1 MVMAIFSAAQTPSS
15 KTSMLLKVDH
25 ATVCSSELDPMRQ
38 AFASVGPV
46 TDYGGPH
53 ASVTHMALLGFEDGS
68 YLELIAP
75 QRPGVTAGSNW
86 AKFMAG
92 DAGACA
98 WAVGSQEISADV
110 ERLKKAGVGADG
122 PFAGSRKKP
131 DGTLIEWE
139 TAGVGTGTPGATLP
153 FMIQDKTPRNLRVQ
167 PSASVKGSGLTG
179 ISIVVLGVKDLDAAV
194 ALFRKAYGWPA
205 PSIEEHNEF
214 GAKMAY
220 FSGTPVVLATP
231 FNKDSWLTRRLQD
244 FGESPVAYLLGT
256 TDLGAATKRYS
267 LIAQTQW
274 FGKKLA
280 WFDARKLK
288 GVRLAVIAP

>member
-1 MVMAIFSAAQTPSS
+1 MQ
-15 KTSMLLKVDH
+15 LKVDH
-25 ATVCSSELDPMRQ
+25 ASVCGSDLETMRQ
-38 AFASVGPV
+38 AFASVGLV

-75 QRPGVTAGSNW
+75 QKPGATEGSNW

-110 ERLKKAGVGADG
+110 ERLRKAGVGAEG

-139 TAGVGTGTPGATLP
+139 TAVVGTGTPGATLP

-179 ISIVVLGVKDLDAAV
+179 IEIVVLGVKDLDAAV
-194 ALFRKAYGWPA
+194 ALFRRAYGWPA
-205 PSIEEHNEF
+205 PSLEEHKEF

-220 FSGTPVVLATP
+220 FSGTPVMLATP
-231 FNKDSWLTRRLQD
+231 LDKSSWLTRRLQD

-256 TDLGAATKRYS
+256 TDLGAATKRYN
-267 LIAQTQW
+267 LTDQTQW